1 VFERAYPSTSLSQFR
16 RIVHERL
23 RQAAHQTGR
32 DDVVVPVGL
41 LLLIDHANGGDATA
55 DELARRFHLLDNESC
70 DIIDF
75 HFAGWRRAGKSI
87 EFSLEAFSQF
97 HTALRNAGVQR
108 FGGNADL
115 ILVDA
120 SWNGGEVALAFD
132 EAIHVDLADAV
143 RRQRFPALG
152 AFLQTLIDTASSVR
166 ADVGSADSPV
176 DAISD
181 RLGVTL
187 GGRSALAYFLEK
199 WGAIIGAGALATLA
213 VKRVGRRVPLRS
225 F

>member
-1 VFERAYPSTSLSQFR
+1 MFKRAFPSTAVSQFR

-23 RQAAHQTGR
+23 KHAVRETGR

-41 LLLIDHANGGDATA
+41 LLLIDRENGGDATA
-55 DELARRFHLLDNESC
+55 DELAKRFNLLDSESR

-75 HFAGWRRAGKSI
+75 HFAGWKRAGKSI
-87 EFSLEAFSQF
+87 EFSLDAFSQF
-97 HTALRNAGVQR
+97 REALRDAGVQS

-120 SWNGGEVALAFD
+120 AWNGGDVALAFD
-132 EAIHVDLADAV
+132 EAIHVDLAEAV
-143 RRQRFPALG
+143 RRQRFPNLG
-152 AFLQTLIDTASSVR
+152 AFLQTMIDTASGVR
-166 ADVGSADSPV
+166 ADAKSTGSPV

-181 RLGVTL
+181 RLSVTL
-187 GGRSALAYFLEK
+187 GGRSVLAYFLEK
-199 WGAIIGAGALATLA
+199 WGAIIGASALASLA
-213 VKRVGRRVPLRS
+213 VKRVGRRVSLRS